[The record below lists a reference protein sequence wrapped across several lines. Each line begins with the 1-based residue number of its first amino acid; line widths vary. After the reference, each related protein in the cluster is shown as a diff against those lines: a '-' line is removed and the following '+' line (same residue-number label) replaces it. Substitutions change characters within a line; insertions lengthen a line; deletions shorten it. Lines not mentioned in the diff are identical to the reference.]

1 MNGLEVE
8 RSGNPSWNSSVRR
21 SVPPCI
27 PSGVDD
33 LSRARRRSPY
43 CAATLT
49 REVAIIENFLY
60 IEKVAQGETPRV
72 ATISWEGDSW
82 NILKSWPKSIRL
94 DFGTSLREMQQG
106 RPPRLDIRPM
116 QSIGDGVF
124 ELKDSDESAWYRMI
138 YLARKND
145 VIFVLD
151 CFEKDSRKT
160 EKHDIR
166 RAKARFKQ
174 VRQRLMEE
182 RKDAKHKPA
191 K

>member
-1 MNGLEVE
+1 MEQKCSSERTTNAFRV
-8 RSGNPSWNSSVRR
+8 RSG
-21 SVPPCI
+21 
-27 PSGVDD
+27 D
-33 LSRARRRSPY
+33 LSRADEGRPILPLL
-43 CAATLT
+43 LT

-60 IEKVAQGETPRV
+60 IEKVAQGENPRV

-106 RPPRLDIRPM
+106 RPPRLDVRPM

>member
-1 MNGLEVE
+1 MPRDESMGGRPHL
-8 RSGNPSWNSSVRR
+8 P
-21 SVPPCI
+21 
-27 PSGVDD
+27 
-33 LSRARRRSPY
+33 LL
-43 CAATLT
+43 LT
-49 REVAIIENFLY
+49 REVAIIGNFLY
-60 IEKVAQGETPRV
+60 PEKVEQGGNPRV
-72 ATISWEGDSW
+72 ATVSWEGDSW

-94 DFGTSLREMQQG
+94 DFGASLREMQQG
-106 RPPRLDIRPM
+106 RPPKLDVRPM

-151 CFEKDSRKT
+151 CFEKDSRRT

-166 RAKARFKQ
+166 RARVRFKQ

-182 RKDAKHKPA
+182 RKNAKHKQA

>member
-1 MNGLEVE
+1 
-8 RSGNPSWNSSVRR
+8 
-21 SVPPCI
+21 
-27 PSGVDD
+27 
-33 LSRARRRSPY
+33 
-43 CAATLT
+43 
-49 REVAIIENFLY
+49 
-60 IEKVAQGETPRV
+60 
-72 ATISWEGDSW
+72 
-82 NILKSWPKSIRL
+82 L
-94 DFGTSLREMQQG
+94 DV
-106 RPPRLDIRPM
+106 RPM

-151 CFEKDSRKT
+151 CFEKDSRRT

-166 RAKARFKQ
+166 RARVRFKQ

-182 RKDAKHKPA
+182 RKNAKHKQA

>member
-1 MNGLEVE
+1 L
-8 RSGNPSWNSSVRR
+8 P
-21 SVPPCI
+21 
-27 PSGVDD
+27 
-33 LSRARRRSPY
+33 LLLA
-43 CAATLT
+43 
-49 REVAIIENFLY
+49 REVAIIENLLY
-60 IEKVAQGETPRV
+60 IEKVEQGGSPRV

-82 NILKSWPKSIRL
+82 KILKSWPKSIRL

-106 RPPRLDIRPM
+106 RSPKLDVRPM
-116 QSIGDGVF
+116 PAIGDGVF
-124 ELKDSDESAWYRMI
+124 ELKDSDERAWYRMI
-138 YLARKND
+138 YLARKDD

-166 RAKARFKQ
+166 RARARFKQ

-182 RKDAKHKPA
+182 RKNAKHKQA

>member
-1 MNGLEVE
+1 MDWGWNVVGTHHGTEVFL
-8 RSGNPSWNSSVRR
+8 GAHGQ
-21 SVPPCI
+21 CI
-27 PSGVDD
+27 PNPEWRLVE
-33 LSRARRRSPY
+33 SRQSPPHF
-43 CAATLT
+43 AAALNT
-49 REVAIIENFLY
+49 REVATIENFLY
-60 IEKVAQGETPRV
+60 IEKVAHGENPRV

-94 DFGTSLREMQQG
+94 DFGISLREMQQG
-106 RPPRLDIRPM
+106 RPPRLDVRPM

-124 ELKDSDESAWYRMI
+124 ELKDSDERAWYRMI

-160 EKHDIR
+160 EKHDIK
-166 RAKARFKQ
+166 RAKARFRQ

>member
-1 MNGLEVE
+1 MHSE
-8 RSGNPSWNSSVRR
+8 
-21 SVPPCI
+21 
-27 PSGVDD
+27 SGVETC
-33 LSRARRRSPY
+33 REPTK
-43 CAATLT
+43 AAYFAAALNK
-49 REVAIIENFLY
+49 REVAIIEKFLY
-60 IEKVAQGETPRV
+60 IEKVAQGENPRV

-106 RPPRLDIRPM
+106 RPPRLDVRPM

>member
-1 MNGLEVE
+1 M
-8 RSGNPSWNSSVRR
+8 
-21 SVPPCI
+21 
-27 PSGVDD
+27 
-33 LSRARRRSPY
+33 
-43 CAATLT
+43 
-49 REVAIIENFLY
+49 
-60 IEKVAQGETPRV
+60 

-82 NILKSWPKSIRL
+82 DILKSWPKSIRL
-94 DFGTSLREMQQG
+94 DFGASLREMQQG
-106 RPPRLDIRPM
+106 RPPKLDVRPM

-124 ELKDSDESAWYRMI
+124 ELKDSDESAWYPMI

-160 EKHDIR
+160 ERRDIG
-166 RAKARFKQ
+166 RAKSRFKQ

-182 RKDAKHKPA
+182 RKDAKHKQA